1 MNKIKEFW
9 NTKHEINVTKG
20 LTGSHL
26 QEYMIYMN
34 IKKFIKKDNKVLN
47 IGVGLGYCTKE
58 LVDEGMLVDVLDIS
72 EKAIEKVKGI
82 TQSQFLTT
90 DLEKLPKGKYDLVI
104 SHLVNQHMNDKD
116 LINQIKHVLPSLKK
130 DGVFA
135 MQFAFV
141 EGVDYEAEHDN
152 LETLHRQQTG
162 GVIRLLSNM
171 EKIVEKSKGRIS
183 WISDVRHHNPPIT
196 SKWQYIHIQKL
207 EE

>member
-1 MNKIKEFW
+1 MNEIKNFW
-9 NTKHEINVTKG
+9 ETKHKINKVKG

-26 QEYMIYMN
+26 SELMTYMN
-34 IKKFIKKDNKVLN
+34 IREFIKKDNKVLN
-47 IGVGLGYCTKE
+47 IGIGLGYCTKE
-58 LVDEGMLVDVLDIS
+58 LVDKGMLVDVLDIS

-104 SHLVNQHMNDKD
+104 SHLVNQHMNDND

-141 EGVDYEAEHDN
+141 EGVNNKN

-162 GVIRLLSNM
+162 GVLRLLSDM
-171 EKIVEKSKGRIS
+171 ENIVEKSNGRIT
-183 WISDVRHHNPPIT
+183 WISDVRHHKPPIF